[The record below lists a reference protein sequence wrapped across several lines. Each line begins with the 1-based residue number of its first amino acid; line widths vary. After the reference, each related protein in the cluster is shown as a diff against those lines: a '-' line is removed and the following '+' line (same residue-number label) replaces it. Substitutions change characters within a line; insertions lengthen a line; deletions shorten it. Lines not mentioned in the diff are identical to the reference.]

1 MVRPTLCAAALLGAL
16 LAPAVAGAKSISI
29 TILPSVEV
37 KDGALTARVRLSNS
51 GDEAA
56 ESVVPVLQFGE
67 KKARVDAHPSLGPNE
82 SITATLSVDVGTL
95 TPGRWPYRLA
105 VDYTDANQ
113 YPFQALHVGVITVGA
128 SPPPSKV
135 AVSEVKADP
144 LSSSGAIHVRLKNLS
159 AVERRA
165 AVTIA
170 LPEGLEASNRSDPVT
185 LAAWQE
191 TTVSVP
197 VVNRAALAG
206 SHYPIFAAVEYDEE
220 AAHQTV
226 VAQTVI
232 EILSAQSLF
241 HVSGNTFIVIAGV
254 LGAVWLGFMLRQ
266 VTARRAA

>member
-1 MVRPTLCAAALLGAL
+1 MARPTLRAGAL
-16 LAPAVAGAKSISI
+16 LAALLAPTVAAAKSISI
-29 TILPSVEV
+29 SIMPSVEV

-67 KKARVDAHPSLGPNE
+67 KTARGETHPSLGPNE
-82 SITATLSVDVGTL
+82 SMTATLSVDVGTL
-95 TPGRWPYRLA
+95 GPGRWPYHLA
-105 VDYTDANQ
+105 IDYTDANQ
-113 YPFQALHVGVITVGA
+113 YPFQALHVGLVTVGA

-144 LSSSGAIHVRLKNLS
+144 LSSSGAVHVRLKNLS

-170 LPEGLEASNRSDPVT
+170 LPEGLEASNRSDPVR

-197 VVNRAALAG
+197 IVNRTALAG
-206 SHYPIFAAVEYDEE
+206 SHYPIFAAVEYDED

-232 EILSAQSLF
+232 EILSAQSFF
-241 HVSGNTFIVIAGV
+241 HVPGNTFLVIAGV
-254 LGAVWLGFMLRQ
+254 LGAAWLGFMLRQ